1 MYGLI
6 GVLAFWGIY
15 DYHVGFGRDGFPS
28 SFTLTVPLEGLRM
41 PFLSLEL
48 SVKAEHVAVPQ
59 NKVHTTLGPDAQT
72 GVSIFKL

>member
-1 MYGLI
+1 MIIMWDLEEM
-6 GVLAFWGIY
+6 
-15 DYHVGFGRDGFPS
+15 GFLRALLS
-28 SFTLTVPLEGLRM
+28 RSPLEGLRM